1 MDQAAVIVSPTVVK
15 QLFSKELATF
25 VELDDKI
32 EKQTAKVL
40 EAEVKQDALEEALKL
55 EYLVSN
61 YRSKLNSV
69 LGRIQ
74 QMFDME
80 QNSAIKMSLKQY
92 EAEFIKKSSRLTDL
106 REDLN
111 SLQKLAYTARNI
123 F

>member
-1 MDQAAVIVSPTVVK
+1 MDQASVIVSPTVVK